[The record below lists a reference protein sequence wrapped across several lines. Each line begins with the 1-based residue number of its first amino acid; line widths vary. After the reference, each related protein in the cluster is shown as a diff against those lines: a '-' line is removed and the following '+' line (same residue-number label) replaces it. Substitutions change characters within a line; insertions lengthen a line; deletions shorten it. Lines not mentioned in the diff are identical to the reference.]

1 MARILVIED
10 DALLREL
17 AGEILT
23 GAGHE
28 VITAEDGA
36 GGLAQLDGTDLVIMD
51 LMIPGQDGYELLRMI
66 RVSATR
72 RLPVVVVSG
81 AATGEWSRRLGADRF
96 IRKPF
101 SAGEL
106 LKAVHDLLS

>member
-17 AGEILT
+17 VTEILT
-23 GAGHE
+23 GSGHD
-28 VITAEDGA
+28 VMTAADGA
-36 GGLAQLDGTDLVIMD
+36 QGLMQVEGADIVVMD
-51 LMIPGQDGYELLRMI
+51 LMIPRQDGYELLRMI
-66 RVSATR
+66 RASASR
-72 RLPVVVVSG
+72 RLPIIVVSG
-81 AATGEWSRRLGADRF
+81 SATGEWSRRLGADRF

-106 LKAVHDLLS
+106 LEAVSDLLV

>member
-17 AGEILT
+17 ASEILT
-23 GAGHE
+23 GAGHD
-28 VITAEDGA
+28 VVTVADGA
-36 GGLAQLDGTDLVIMD
+36 QGLMQLDGADIVVMD
-51 LMIPGQDGYELLRMI
+51 LMIPRQDGYELLRMI
-66 RVSATR
+66 RASATR
-72 RLPVVVVSG
+72 RLPIIVVSG

-96 IRKPF
+96 IQKPF

-106 LKAVHDLLS
+106 VKAVSDLLV